1 MWSRVIQTCG
11 WKHLKA
17 SHQCAKFNACRFC
30 GSGDMFSF
38 CQVTSRNHMIK
49 GSCIVGR
56 GFLSL
61 PVLLNSSPFSNC
73 FNHHTCHPFSC
84 LNSLAQCAIVKHIM
98 LFYFMIWWTYTCW
111 ALTPY
116 YYWKHLAMRFMQQG
130 VNCTVGLTQMAWLLL
145 ALWLDITS
153 TYTHT
158 AHTGTNRMTH
168 KYM

>member
-73 FNHHTCHPFSC
+73 FNHHTCHSFSC
-84 LNSLAQCAIVKHIM
+84 LNSLAQCAIVKHYVILLHDM
-98 LFYFMIWWTYTCW
+98 MD
-111 ALTPY
+111 P
-116 YYWKHLAMRFMQQG
+116 HLLSLD
-130 VNCTVGLTQMAWLLL
+130 TLLL
-145 ALWLDITS
+145 LEAPCYAFYAARCQLYCRFDTDGMAFASTLTWYHKHIYTHS
-153 TYTHT
+153 TY
-158 AHTGTNRMTH
+158 
-168 KYM
+168 KDQ